1 MKYYVYTLA
10 RPNGTIF
17 YVGKGSGNRVADHEK
32 EALRGHNCPKCEL
45 IRLIW
50 REGGSIQ
57 RAIVFETDD
66 ERAALNREAELIR
79 EYGYDR
85 LMNRTPGGKLSRRP
99 RRVRPGGDL
108 VAAELVEQL
117 FKIHRRADD
126 KEYSLAEVAAKL
138 RTFGISVDSTTLG
151 KLRSGEIPNPGRR
164 VLLGLCQFFRVPA
177 SYFFPELD
185 ELGPQQ
191 ETPEEQLHAAFR
203 SMGVPLDVQEHL
215 IGVART
221 FKKPSNQ

>member
-10 RPNGTIF
+10 HNDTIF
-17 YVGKGSGNRVADHEK
+17 YVGKGSGKRIADHEK

-45 IRLIW
+45 IRSIW
-50 REGGSIQ
+50 RDGGTIQ

-66 ERAALNREAELIR
+66 ERAALDHEAALIR
-79 EYGYDR
+79 AYGYER

-99 RRVRPGGDL
+99 RRERVGRDL
-108 VAAELVEQL
+108 AAAELVDQL
-117 FKIHRRADD
+117 FKTHRHPEGR
-126 KEYSLAEVAAKL
+126 EYTFQEVVAKL
-138 RTFGISVDSTTLG
+138 KTLGISIDYTTLS
-151 KLRSGEIPNPGRR
+151 KVRSGDIANPGRR